1 MSRFRSLR
9 HAVATY
15 EAATGRSPSSISFGR
30 TFTASFASGTVRS
43 GSAFRSFET
52 GSKWTSPA
60 SPALGHGTIRDT
72 ISRHIKATSL
82 GITRPYHSTRHL
94 RRHIPAIGAEP
105 GIDDNYRA
113 PESVGQAT
121 SDESII
127 RVIDYSD
134 QHFQQHEVSSS
145 SLNDFLNQNQ
155 RPEWAACR
163 WIYINA
169 LSLDVVRRLGNSKG
183 LHPLAVEDVMDPSTP
198 TKVDWYD
205 DHCFMELNMAKLVK
219 LEARSKMFPRHNG
232 PTTPAT
238 DRYGSQARPK
248 WRTLLPGRFGMSI
261 EQVSMFLTSDNTVIT
276 IFENSG
282 DDILNPIL
290 ARLKSTKTVIRSS
303 NDPSMLVQAVIDA
316 VVDTALPI
324 GRAVGEAFDDLEYAV
339 LTSPQ
344 MEQSKQLHTLRSGLT
359 LLAEHTISLSG
370 LIRSISD
377 HRAVADLPKSTVEG
391 TSKNAI
397 PAQLST
403 SVQISPLT
411 QVYLHDV
418 QDHVTALSDST
429 RMSIRSAENLTALIF
444 NTITASQNESVRKL
458 TLVSSFFLPLT
469 FLTGYMGMNF
479 ETMPVVNEH
488 SDAYFWLIATPVMLT
503 TLILLVPRG
512 TWSEPFRRFRRW
524 RTRRN
529 SAG

>member
-1 MSRFRSLR
+1 M
-9 HAVATY
+9 
-15 EAATGRSPSSISFGR
+15 
-30 TFTASFASGTVRS
+30 
-43 GSAFRSFET
+43 
-52 GSKWTSPA
+52 
-60 SPALGHGTIRDT
+60 
-72 ISRHIKATSL
+72 
-82 GITRPYHSTRHL
+82 
-94 RRHIPAIGAEP
+94 PAIGAEP
-105 GIDDNYRA
+105 GIDDNYRPPDA
-113 PESVGQAT
+113 TDHPTNNESV
-121 SDESII
+121 I
-127 RVIDYSD
+127 RIIDYSD
-134 QHFQQHEVSSS
+134 KQFEQHELSSS
-145 SLNDFLNQNQ
+145 SLKDFLDLNKK
-155 RPEWAACR
+155 PEWAACR
-163 WIYINA
+163 WIYING
-169 LSLDVVRRLGNSKG
+169 LDLDVVRNVGNSKG

-205 DHCFMELNMAKLVK
+205 DHCFLELNMAKLIT
-219 LEARSKMFPRHNG
+219 LDSRSQTFSRHVRSG
-232 PTTPAT
+232 LSVR
-238 DRYGSQARPK
+238 DRYGIQRKSK
-248 WRTLLPGRFGMSI
+248 WRVLLPDKFAMSV
-261 EQVSMFLTSDNTVIT
+261 EQVSMFLTADDTVIT
-276 IFENSG
+276 IFEHSG

-290 ARLKSTKTVIRSS
+290 ARLQSTKTVIRSS

-324 GRAVGEAFDDLEYAV
+324 GRAVGEAFDDLELAV
-339 LTSPQ
+339 LTAPH
-344 MEQSKQLHTLRSGLT
+344 MEQSKRLHTLRSGLT

-370 LIRSISD
+370 LVRSLSD
-377 HRAVADLPKSTVEG
+377 HRAVVDLPKTTAQG
-391 TSKNAI
+391 PKQNAVSS
-397 PAQLST
+397 QLAT

-512 TWSEPFRRFRRW
+512 TWSEPFRRLRRW
-524 RTRRN
+524 RARRK
-529 SAG
+529 SSG